1 MAKLRL
7 HLRHQSLLFLIL
19 LSLAF
24 ANAADLRISDHD
36 GLAVVGDLWCVA
48 KNNAEDAALQA
59 ALDWACGPGS
69 ADCQPVQEG
78 GICFEPKDLQSH
90 ASYAF
95 NDYFRR
101 HGSSPSACD
110 FSGVAAITGL
120 NPSHGDCK
128 FPASSYASNG
138 SFSGLSTGFGP
149 VSADISG
156 GVCRN
161 LALSSAI
168 FTTLFLAFSVFR

>member
-1 MAKLRL
+1 MTKLRL
-7 HLRHQSLLFLIL
+7 HLRQQSVLLLL

-24 ANAADLRISDHD
+24 AAAVDRRISNHD
-36 GLAVVGDLWCVA
+36 GVAAVGDLWCVA
-48 KNNAEDAALQA
+48 KNNAEDAALQS
-59 ALDWACGPGS
+59 ALDWACGPGLS
-69 ADCQPVQEG
+69 DCRPIQDG
-78 GICFEPKDLQSH
+78 GICFEPDDLQSH

-120 NPSHGDCK
+120 NPSLGDCK

-138 SFSGLSTGFGP
+138 SFSGSSAGFGP
-149 VSADISG
+149 MSADISS
-156 GVCRN
+156 GVSRCR
-161 LALSSAI
+161 
-168 FTTLFLAFSVFR
+168 TLFVFVLATFFIALCVFR